1 MYIPLRC
8 IHLLLQRTLCFY
20 GECCCTVL
28 FLKSNLL
35 GLQGFSD
42 GSDSKES
49 ACNMEDL
56 GLIPGLGRFPGEG
69 TSYAL
74 QYYCLENPWTEEPGG
89 LQSVGSQRVGCD

>member
-8 IHLLLQRTLCFY
+8 IHLLLQSY
-20 GECCCTVL
+20 GDHCCAVVV
-28 FLKSNLL
+28 LKSHLL

-56 GLIPGLGRFPGEG
+56 GSNPGLGRFPGKG
-69 TSYAL
+69 NSYAL

-89 LQSVGSQRVGCD
+89 LQSMGLQRVGVY